1 MRQSFLPRIGIYDAG
16 CIFAQKRDKV
26 KTLSLFWA
34 QKAGLVRSE
43 ATEQRSLQ
51 SRHKRA
57 AWQGADRVTLFRR
70 FRFRSR
76 KARCPQT
83 AFAVCPK
90 RQKAKA
96 RHTGRRA
103 LRLARQ
109 EQPRLNQAESD
120 LQYIFLN
127 GVAGIV
133 ARRQAEPKKY
143 ANNYNVHG
151 IGGKFVK
158 RQ

>member
-1 MRQSFLPRIGIYDAG
+1 M
-16 CIFAQKRDKV
+16 
-26 KTLSLFWA
+26 
-34 QKAGLVRSE
+34 GLVRSE

-70 FRFRSR
+70 SRFRSR

-103 LRLARQ
+103 LRLAQRMGFEPMVPLRGTHDFQSCSFDRSDISAKNLRHYNIEFQ
-109 EQPRLNQAESD
+109 EKQAISERTGK
-120 LQYIFLN
+120 IFQDRTILSSCFS
-127 GVAGIV
+127 V
-133 ARRQAEPKKY
+133 
-143 ANNYNVHG
+143 
-151 IGGKFVK
+151 GKEFDEK
-158 RQ
+158 

>member
-1 MRQSFLPRIGIYDAG
+1 MPRIGIYDAG

-70 FRFRSR
+70 SRFRSR

-103 LRLARQ
+103 LRLAQ
-109 EQPRLNQAESD
+109 KAGFYYI
-120 LQYIFLN
+120 QYICFI
-127 GVAGIV
+127 GY
-133 ARRQAEPKKY
+133 KKRNILY
-143 ANNYNVHG
+143 ILKISNILVIFYIIFFTISCLSDSYKCPYVLMT
-151 IGGKFVK
+151 
-158 RQ
+158 